1 MEREGKTRKDELRS
15 WEMGK
20 ARRRE
25 VRGERKLK
33 GTIEKKRG
41 KEGFGNKTLKP
52 KSLVT
57 CSSNK
62 QYMYL

>member
-1 MEREGKTRKDELRS
+1 
-15 WEMGK
+15 MGK